1 MRLPDIRDDSPGF
14 SDHPRV
20 DIKTHRQLAK
30 GVRII
35 AVLLFLTGSYLATK
49 PGYSPELAI
58 TSGTA
63 FAAIAYASANGL
75 SVQALRW
82 ELQLGREGGD
92 E

>member
-14 SDHPRV
+14 SDHPEA

-30 GVRII
+30 GGRLI
-35 AVLLFLTGSYLATK
+35 AALLFFTGSYLATK
-49 PGYSPELAI
+49 PEYSPELAI

-75 SVQALRW
+75 SMQALRW
-82 ELQLGREGGD
+82 ELQLEREGGD
-92 E
+92 A